1 MLSVDKINNL
11 KAENERLKSEV
22 GKLTQTCGSL
32 LNIQYTLADSCKK
45 YSETLQEI
53 KDIVETELSYDMVEN
68 ERKHYRN
75 YDIIR
80 YKIAKAEEENE

>member
-32 LNIQYTLADSCKK
+32 LNIQYALADSCKK
-45 YSETLQEI
+45 YSECLEEI
-53 KDIVETELSYDMVEN
+53 KEYCEN
-68 ERKHYRN
+68 QNLKADYTACEVL
-75 YDIIR
+75 DLIT
-80 YKIAKAEEENE
+80 KAESEG